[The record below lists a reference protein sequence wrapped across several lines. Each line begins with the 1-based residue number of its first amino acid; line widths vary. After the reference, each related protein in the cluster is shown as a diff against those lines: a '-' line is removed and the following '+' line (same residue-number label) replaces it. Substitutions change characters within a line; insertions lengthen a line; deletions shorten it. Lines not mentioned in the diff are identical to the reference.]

1 MVYGECNFNSAMKV
15 NGTCAYKGWCQKYI
29 LFTSYGTYVSIISI
43 LVTLQINYKE
53 NVATLPRCIPKGTVR

>member
-1 MVYGECNFNSAMKV
+1 MVDGECNFNSSTKV

-29 LFTSYGTYVSIISI
+29 LFTSYGADVSIISI